1 MEIMEQV
8 DILALILWEGWIPTT
23 LMDTIDSI
31 SEDLKSPGG
40 NTVWVRS
47 PPALPCLEKISFFL
61 FNILCAKYRRGTSP
75 VPCLPDTPAVSY
87 GITDPLR
94 GRVLGIQIFN
104 CKDLL

>member
-1 MEIMEQV
+1 MPRKN
-8 DILALILWEGWIPTT
+8 L
-23 LMDTIDSI
+23 
-31 SEDLKSPGG
+31 
-40 NTVWVRS
+40 
-47 PPALPCLEKISFFL
+47 FFL

-104 CKDLL
+104 CKDPP